1 MGWLPMKLFNSRC
14 LKNIRQRLRNDC
26 SESEH
31 RLWFR
36 LKSRQLNGYK
46 FRRQQGIGPYVVDFY
61 CPTLHLVI
69 EIDGDS
75 HFDEISQIHDQRRDQ
90 YLENIN
96 IRVLRFTNLEIKE
109 NIEGVLQKIV
119 QISNDGNPL

>member
-75 HFDEISQIHDQRRDQ
+75 HFDEISQIQDQRRDQ